1 LNIYG
6 GAGIGKTRYGSEAVK
21 ILQKTKK
28 SEWESFGLVP
38 EKAAEFCEILQ
49 QTPQHICFDFSN
61 GDKSIFDYYGK
72 NFENTI
78 AGLLFIKLFIGNIS
92 FKDYLDQKALPPM
105 TASAVLDAFR
115 YKINYENN
123 MFLVIHIDEI
133 QKLLSDEEKNIL
145 ESHLNQ
151 LNSQII
157 KIETVLKNVIDNEK
171 IKKEIENILSKKT
184 VIYNTDNL
192 VTDITNGNLEEAK
205 KKIDRKL

>member
-1 LNIYG
+1 MVVLELE
-6 GAGIGKTRYGSEAVK
+6 KQDMAVK
-21 ILQKTKK
+21 QLKYCKKQKKN
-28 SEWESFGLVP
+28 EWESFGLVP

-49 QTPQHICFDFSN
+49 QPPQHICFDFSN

-105 TASAVLDAFR
+105 TALAVLDAFR

-133 QKLLSDEEKNIL
+133 QKLLSDEEKKYIRKSFKFANY
-145 ESHLNQ
+145 
-151 LNSQII
+151 
-157 KIETVLKNVIDNEK
+157 KNRNCTEK
-171 IKKEIENILSKKT
+171 CN
-184 VIYNTDNL
+184 
-192 VTDITNGNLEEAK
+192 
-205 KKIDRKL
+205 R